1 MNKKEGYKNCFCV
14 IMTGE
19 ETRNNKTESI
29 RKLLE
34 KYDVKKAEFYYI
46 GDAATDV
53 TACREAGVTC
63 LSAAWSDSA
72 DVESLKKIN
81 PDYLFYSVSSLKINL
96 ESLQCQC

>member
-1 MNKKEGYKNCFCV
+1 MNEKEGYKNCFCV

-63 LSAAWSDSA
+63 LSAAWSESA